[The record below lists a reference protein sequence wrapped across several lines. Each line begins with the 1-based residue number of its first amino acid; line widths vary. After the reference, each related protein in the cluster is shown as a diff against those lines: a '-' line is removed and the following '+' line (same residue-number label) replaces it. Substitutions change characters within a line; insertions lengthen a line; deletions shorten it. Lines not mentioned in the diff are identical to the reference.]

1 MEDNMPNPNETIK
14 FKDEVI
20 RKLPRLDLQWLQG
33 DTQKKLDMLKI
44 VSQASIM
51 ASILGDKL
59 ENFGDDAMV
68 SSFSDFAAASLVAD
82 IASDATRSAFLS
94 ANLTKDAVAKG
105 GVNPFDMVNTACTTA
120 AIIGIVVGSG
130 APDEV
135 VGWADAELAN
145 MADGGDDYSEFL
157 KEIDSIASGD
167 ACPEDEE

>member
-1 MEDNMPNPNETIK
+1 MPNPKETIK
-14 FKDEVI
+14 FKDDVI
-20 RKLPRLDLQWLQG
+20 RKLPPLNLQWLQG

-68 SSFSDFAAASLVAD
+68 SSISDFAAASLVAD

-120 AIIGIVVGSG
+120 TIIGIVVGAQ

-135 VGWADAELAN
+135 VEWAHADLAE
-145 MADGGDDYSEFL
+145 MADSGSDYNEFL
-157 KEIDSIASGD
+157 SAIESIASGD